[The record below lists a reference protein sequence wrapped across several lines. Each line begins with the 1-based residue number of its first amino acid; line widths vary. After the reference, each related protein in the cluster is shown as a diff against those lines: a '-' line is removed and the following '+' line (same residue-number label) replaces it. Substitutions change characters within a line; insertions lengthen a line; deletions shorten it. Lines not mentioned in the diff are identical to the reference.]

1 MEVLHL
7 RSALFSSHRRYF
19 RILNLRIIKW
29 SSLLP
34 FQVATFAVP
43 DIHISGVIKGS
54 SFQKQ
59 TVRQLTALCE
69 LKHFVAF
76 KALKCRL
83 QVMMCRIELRGI
95 STTYS
100 RVSFFPLSF
109 YAVVGFFSSILS
121 WLALRAPLLLFLN
134 QVRQPPWFSSLNSFF
149 LLSDLLKNLI
159 LYLKK
164 DKQQ

>member
-7 RSALFSSHRRYF
+7 SSALFSSHRRYF
-19 RILNLRIIKW
+19 RVLNLRIIKW
-29 SSLLP
+29 SGLLP
-34 FQVATFAVP
+34 FQRATFAVP
-43 DIHISGVIKGS
+43 DIHISGVIKES

-76 KALKCRL
+76 KALKCQL
-83 QVMMCRIELRGI
+83 QVMICRIELRGI

-109 YAVVGFFSSILS
+109 YAVVFCFSSILS
-121 WLALRAPLLLFLN
+121 CLALTAPLLLFLN
-134 QVRQPPWFSSLNSFF
+134 QVHQRPWFSNLNS
-149 LLSDLLKNLI
+149 SVICTEKI
-159 LYLKK
+159 
-164 DKQQ
+164 